1 LDLALELLTIAQLLI
16 LVLGGI
22 VVYYATKSY
31 RKVKSSAM
39 LFLAI
44 GFGFVTLGAA
54 SAGLLYNLDFAGTS
68 SLEVAIA
75 AQAIFQVIGFFTI
88 VYSLKG
94 TRD

>member
-1 LDLALELLTIAQLLI
+1 LALELLTIAQALI
-16 LVLGGI
+16 LILGGI

-31 RKVKSSAM
+31 RKTKSGAM

-54 SAGLLYNLDFAGTS
+54 SAGVLYNLSSS

-75 AQAIFQVIGFFTI
+75 AQASFQVIGFFAI

>member
-1 LDLALELLTIAQLLI
+1 LALELLTAAQFLI

-31 RKVKSSAM
+31 RKAKSGAM

-54 SAGLLYNLDFAGTS
+54 AAGVLYNLNSAGTS
-68 SLEVAIA
+68 TLEVAIA
-75 AQAIFQVIGFFTI
+75 TQATFQVLGFFTI

-94 TRD
+94 TKD

>member
-1 LDLALELLTIAQLLI
+1 MDLALELLTIAQALI
-16 LVLGGI
+16 LILGGI

-31 RKVKSSAM
+31 RKTKSGAM

-54 SAGLLYNLDFAGTS
+54 SAGVLYNLSSS

-75 AQAIFQVIGFFTI
+75 AQASFQVIGFFAI

>member
-1 LDLALELLTIAQLLI
+1 
-16 LVLGGI
+16 
-22 VVYYATKSY
+22 
-31 RKVKSSAM
+31 M

-54 SAGLLYNLDFAGTS
+54 SAGVLYNLSSS

-75 AQAIFQVIGFFTI
+75 AQASFQVIGFFAI